1 MRPPGTTVNDPG
13 DTSGSDGATNG
24 ASGGATDGATGGN
37 APGAFTGDVYAA
49 RMERTA
55 YEAAALGLAGV
66 LVTPGPDLVWLCGY
80 RPTAATGHLTLLVLT
95 ATAQPRLLV
104 PAADRADAEASPGAD
119 AVRVSD
125 WWEGQDPYAA
135 AAGLLRPHGRYAV
148 SDGTWA
154 LHLLC
159 LQGSLPLATY
169 QPLSVVLPMLRA
181 VKDEHEVARLAS
193 AAAAADAAYADA
205 LGLRFAGRSERALA
219 ADLARLLREHGHS
232 RVEFSS
238 VRSGPHA
245 ADPYHRPGDRVL
257 RDGDMVVLDF
267 GGLRDGYGSDT
278 ARTVHVGSPTDEER
292 RVHDTVRAALQA
304 AFDAVRPGA
313 SCQEVDRAARAVLED
328 AGHARHAGH
337 RTGHGVGV
345 TIHEPPYLV
354 QGEEQPLE
362 EGMCFSIEPGIHL
375 PDRFGVRIEDV
386 VTCTQDGARRLNS
399 APHELAVVD

>member
-1 MRPPGTTVNDPG
+1 
-13 DTSGSDGATNG
+13 
-24 ASGGATDGATGGN
+24 
-37 APGAFTGDVYAA
+37 
-49 RMERTA
+49 MERTA

>member
-1 MRPPGTTVNDPG
+1 MRPPGTAVDDPG
-13 DTSGSDGATNG
+13 DAAG
-24 ASGGATDGATGGN
+24 SGGAQGAQGGTTDGN
-37 APGAFTGDVYAA
+37 PPGAFTGDVYAA

-80 RPTAATGHLTLLVLT
+80 RPTAATEHLTLLVLT
-95 ATAQPRLLV
+95 GTAQPRLLV

-119 AVRVSD
+119 TVRVFD

-159 LQGSLPLATY
+159 LQDSLPLATY

-193 AAAAADAAYADA
+193 AAAAADAAYAEA
-205 LGLRFAGRSERALA
+205 LGLRFGGRSERALA

-232 RVEFSS
+232 RVEFTS

-313 SCQEVDRAARAVLED
+313 SCQEVDRAARAVLEE
-328 AGHARHAGH
+328 AGHAGHAGH

-345 TIHEPPYLV
+345 TTHEPPYLV

-386 VTCTQDGARRLNS
+386 VTCTRDGARRLNS